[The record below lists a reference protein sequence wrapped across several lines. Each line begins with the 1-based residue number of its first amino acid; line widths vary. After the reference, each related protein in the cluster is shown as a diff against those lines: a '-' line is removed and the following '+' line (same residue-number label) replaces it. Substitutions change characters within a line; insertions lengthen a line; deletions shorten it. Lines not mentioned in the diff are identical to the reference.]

1 VFSFFVVTGY
11 CYSRCICAESGAT
24 ILRKGLCSLGLSA
37 TSQQYFSLRTNQPP
51 ATSQQYSSLRTNQ
64 HQHQPSATSQP
75 NRLKDDAYLFYKDY
89 AKLSG
94 FSLRTARTSKETN
107 HWVCSREGW
116 HDPKKREEP
125 AKTEKGSRR
134 CGCPAYVKV
143 KKDVKHNF
151 WYFDHVQEAHNHKLE
166 PSARMTRYVH
176 TCKHMEDGISDI
188 FNIMTKNGVPHQAA
202 LM

>member
-1 VFSFFVVTGY
+1 LLKTDCNSEPYLITTKPVELIKQKNDLLCLKIVGCNSKKNKKEGVVFLHVFSFFVVIGY
-11 CYSRCICAESGAT
+11 CYSRCICANSGAT

-64 HQHQPSATSQP
+64 HQPLATSQP

-107 HWVCSREGW
+107 HWVWSRKGW
-116 HDPKKREEP
+116 HDPKKERSQQKQKRGRE
-125 AKTEKGSRR
+125 
-134 CGCPAYVKV
+134 
-143 KKDVKHNF
+143 D
-151 WYFDHVQEAHNHKLE
+151 
-166 PSARMTRYVH
+166 
-176 TCKHMEDGISDI
+176 
-188 FNIMTKNGVPHQAA
+188 AA
-202 LM
+202 AQLM